1 MKTRKEMNPEF
12 TWDLTHIYK
21 NRAEWEKAC
30 AECEEEIKK
39 LPAIEGTLGKSVDSM
54 KKGLDQLYSTL
65 QKAELIYVY
74 TMLQKSQDGGE
85 PEYQEMEMLAT
96 SIIVRASTAL
106 AFLNP
111 EIIAIP
117 EKKLDRMIK
126 DKKLEGYRHI
136 LEDIARGRAHT
147 LDAAGE
153 KMLARLGDAA
163 GTPSN
168 AFDMISEVDFTYPV
182 IKDAEGN
189 DVQITNGTYTMLRES
204 DSRAVR
210 AAAFEGYLGK
220 YKEYINTITAMYSG
234 SVKLDTYFADVRNY
248 SSAVEKALDGNNV
261 PVAVYD
267 SLVSAVRSA
276 IPSMTKY
283 LALRKKT
290 LGFEKL
296 DLYDLYVPMLPDV
309 DFKMPYENG
318 KELVLKAMAPL
329 GERYVS
335 LLKKAMDEKWIDV
348 YENKGKSA
356 GAYSCGVY
364 GVHPYVLLNYTDTL
378 DDAFTLAHELGHS
391 MHSYFSSERQTY
403 ANHDYSIM
411 AAEVASTVNEVLLS
425 LYLLKTETDKKRR
438 AAVLNHLLE
447 SFRTTVFRQTLF
459 AEFERNAHDMYK
471 NGIPLTASSLSEAYK
486 KLLSEYYAGADEIN
500 DMLSYEWSY
509 ISHFYRAFYVYQY
522 ATGFCS
528 AVAIAKRITE
538 TGDASSYLE
547 FLSLGGS
554 DYPIE
559 ELKVAGVDLTKPETV
574 ASALKLFD
582 ETIDELSALLDEINA
597 Q

>member
-12 TWDLTHIYK
+12 TWDLTHIFK

-39 LPAIEGTLGKSVDSM
+39 LPAIEGTLGKSADSM

-65 QKAELIYVY
+65 QKAELVYVY

-111 EIIAIP
+111 EILAIP
-117 EKKLDRMIK
+117 EKKLERMIK

-136 LEDIARGRAHT
+136 LEDIARGRSHT

-153 KMLARLGDAA
+153 KLLARLGDAA
-163 GTPSN
+163 GTPSQ

-204 DSRAVR
+204 ESRDVR

-267 SLVSAVRSA
+267 SLVSAVRAA
-276 IPSMTKY
+276 IPSMSKY

-391 MHSYFSSERQTY
+391 MHSFFSSERQSY
-403 ANHDYSIM
+403 ANNDYSIM

-459 AEFERNAHDMYK
+459 AEFERTAHDMYK
-471 NGIPLTASSLSEAYK
+471 NGTPLTASSLSETYK

-528 AVAIAKRITE
+528 AVAIAKRIVE
-538 TGDASSYLE
+538 TGDASDYLE

-559 ELKVAGVDLTKPETV
+559 ELKVAGVDLTKPDTV

-582 ETIDELSALLDEINA
+582 ETIDELSALLEEINA

>member
-12 TWDLTHIYK
+12 TWDLTHIFK
-21 NRAEWEKAC
+21 DRAEWEKAC

-39 LPAIEGTLGKSVDSM
+39 LPAIEGTLGKSADCM

-65 QKAELIYVY
+65 QKAELIYIY

-85 PEYQEMEMLAT
+85 AEYQEMDMLAT
-96 SIIVRASTAL
+96 SLIVRASTAL
-106 AFLNP
+106 AFINP
-111 EIIAIP
+111 EILAIP

-153 KMLARLGDAA
+153 KLLARLGDAS
-163 GTPSN
+163 GTPSQI
-168 AFDMISEVDFTYPV
+168 FDMISEVDFTYPI
-182 IKDAEGN
+182 IKDAHGN
-189 DVQITNGTYTMLRES
+189 DVQITNGTYGMLRES
-204 DSRAVR
+204 EVR
-210 AAAFEGYLGK
+210 EVRVAAFEGYLGK
-220 YKEYINTITAMYSG
+220 YKEYINTIAATYGG
-234 SVKLDTYFADVRNY
+234 SVKLDSYFAQVRNY
-248 SSAVEKALDGNNV
+248 QSAVERALDGNNV

-267 SLVSAVRSA
+267 SLVKAVREA
-276 IPSMTKY
+276 IPSMNKY

-290 LGFEKL
+290 LGLEKL
-296 DLYDLYVPMLPDV
+296 DLYDLYIPMLPDV
-309 DFKMPYENG
+309 DFKMPYEDG

-391 MHSYFSSERQTY
+391 MHSYFSSERQSY

-459 AEFERNAHDMYK
+459 AEFERNAHDMYQ
-471 NGIPLTASSLSEAYK
+471 NGTPLTASSLSEMYK
-486 KLLSEYYAGADEIN
+486 KLLGEYYAGADDIN

-509 ISHFYRAFYVYQY
+509 VSHFYREFYVYQY

-559 ELKVAGVDLTKPETV
+559 ELKVAGVDLTKPDTV

-582 ETIDELSALLDEINA
+582 ETIDELAALLDEINA